1 VIELNK
7 IAWEKKLKKAGFGK
21 KESNVYANLFV
32 SMDKQQKER
41 LKEKK
46 EKTKTKKECDKR

>member
-1 VIELNK
+1 MIELNK

-46 EKTKTKKECDKR
+46 EKRSEGEMND